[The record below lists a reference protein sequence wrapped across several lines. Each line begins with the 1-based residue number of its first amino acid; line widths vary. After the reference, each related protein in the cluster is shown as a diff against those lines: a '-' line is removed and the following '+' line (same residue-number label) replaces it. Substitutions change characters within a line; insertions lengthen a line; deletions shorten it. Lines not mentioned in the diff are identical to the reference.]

1 MCLPDT
7 MKANLKLRAIHG
19 PSCTWLSVFVFQ
31 CCFQLSASLI
41 YWTAYVEVRYVDS
54 VSNETVGSIC
64 ECGVFGVDSPLVS
77 ASGLLVLPNSDPLAC
92 SRNTTFTAKH
102 QPWIALIKKGDCK
115 YSQKIQAAQR
125 QGASAV
131 VIYNIDGT
139 GNNTELMA
147 HSDAKGIVAIMVGNI
162 LGTEMVDLVK
172 NGSDVYVAIA
182 VAKPHGLWYRSSWA
196 YPLSYTLIGLTT
208 MTLFYF
214 AFLFIK
220 RMYRNQQFRKQVV
233 QHSVTQKSV
242 EFRVKFRNLPHS
254 VVSFISVQME
264 MKRENEKAIAK
275 LEVRTLRTGDP
286 EVESEDVSCVVCT
299 DSFKHNEKVTI
310 LPCRHFYH
318 KKCIEPWLLEH
329 PTCPMCKF
337 HILKYKIDEESDEPP
352 SSSSPSSD
360 TFHLTVIRTEQLHT
374 SDSESTP
381 ALFSVHFCSSVMI
394 SGLPERDELQN
405 TFHCIEICF
414 LYTHSSIDTFNLYQ
428 LL

>member
-220 RMYRNQQFRKQVV
+220 RMYRNQQFRKQV
-233 QHSVTQKSV
+233 
-242 EFRVKFRNLPHS
+242 
-254 VVSFISVQME
+254 ME

-337 HILKYKIDEESDEPP
+337 HILKYKVSLAKPAEQ
-352 SSSSPSSD
+352 SSFRRDGWCGIHCLLLYVFRSMRRAMS
-360 TFHLTVIRTEQLHT
+360 HLHHHHHRVTR
-374 SDSESTP
+374 
-381 ALFSVHFCSSVMI
+381 
-394 SGLPERDELQN
+394 
-405 TFHCIEICF
+405 
-414 LYTHSSIDTFNLYQ
+414 SI
-428 LL
+428 

>member
-41 YWTAYVEVRYVDS
+41 YWTAYVEVRYFDS

-102 QPWIALIKKGDCK
+102 QPWIALIKK
-115 YSQKIQAAQR
+115 
-125 QGASAV
+125 GASAV

-220 RMYRNQQFRKQVV
+220 RMYRNQQFRKQV
-233 QHSVTQKSV
+233 
-242 EFRVKFRNLPHS
+242 
-254 VVSFISVQME
+254 ME

-352 SSSSPSSD
+352 SSSSSSPSSD
-360 TFHLTVIRTEQLHT
+360 TFHLAVIRTEQLHT
-374 SDSESTP
+374 SD
-381 ALFSVHFCSSVMI
+381 
-394 SGLPERDELQN
+394 RQN
-405 TFHCIEICF
+405 TDTLGRPSDSGPEIQTQHI
-414 LYTHSSIDTFNLYQ
+414 YENLAFEEETERMEHQ
-428 LL
+428 DINSQD

>member
-1 MCLPDT
+1 I
-7 MKANLKLRAIHG
+7 AIHG

-162 LGTEMVDLVK
+162 LGTEMVNLVK

-196 YPLSYTLIGLTT
+196 YPLSYTLI
-208 MTLFYF
+208 
-214 AFLFIK
+214 
-220 RMYRNQQFRKQVV
+220 
-233 QHSVTQKSV
+233 VTQKSV

-286 EVESEDVSCVVCT
+286 VLCLTAGSG
-299 DSFKHNEKVTI
+299 KNVT
-310 LPCRHFYH
+310 LEHFYH

-352 SSSSPSSD
+352 SSSSSSPSSD
-360 TFHLTVIRTEQLHT
+360 TFHLAVIRTEQLHT
-374 SDSESTP
+374 SDSESTS
-381 ALFSVHFCSSVMI
+381 ALFSLHFCSSVMI

>member
-41 YWTAYVEVRYVDS
+41 YWTAYVEVRYFDR

-220 RMYRNQQFRKQVV
+220 RMYRNQQFRKQV
-233 QHSVTQKSV
+233 
-242 EFRVKFRNLPHS
+242 
-254 VVSFISVQME
+254 ME

-360 TFHLTVIRTEQLHT
+360 TFHLAVIRTEQLHT
-374 SDSESTP
+374 SDTLGRPSD
-381 ALFSVHFCSSVMI
+381 
-394 SGLPERDELQN
+394 SGPEIQTQHIYE
-405 TFHCIEICF
+405 
-414 LYTHSSIDTFNLYQ
+414 NLAFEEETERMEHQ
-428 LL
+428 DINSQD

>member
-41 YWTAYVEVRYVDS
+41 YWTAYVEVRYFDS

-220 RMYRNQQFRKQVV
+220 RMYRNQQFRKQV
-233 QHSVTQKSV
+233 
-242 EFRVKFRNLPHS
+242 
-254 VVSFISVQME
+254 ME

-352 SSSSPSSD
+352 SSSSSSPSSD
-360 TFHLTVIRTEQLHT
+360 TFHLAVIRTEQLHT
-374 SDSESTP
+374 SD
-381 ALFSVHFCSSVMI
+381 
-394 SGLPERDELQN
+394 RQN
-405 TFHCIEICF
+405 TDTLGRPSDSGPEIQTQHI
-414 LYTHSSIDTFNLYQ
+414 YENLAFEEETERMEHQ
-428 LL
+428 DINSQD